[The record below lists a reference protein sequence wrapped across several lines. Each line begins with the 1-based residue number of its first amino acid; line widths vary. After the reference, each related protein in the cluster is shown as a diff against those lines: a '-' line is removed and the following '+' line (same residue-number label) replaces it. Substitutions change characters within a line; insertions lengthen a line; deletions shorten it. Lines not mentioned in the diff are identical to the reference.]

1 MILSAGGTVR
11 IVARPRSPLET
22 MNAESASSARMPRDN
37 ARGVE
42 SLLWLAAGAAWAIV
56 ALKAWSQTK
65 KVESRKRTFSI
76 SDRLLRQ
83 VFPNDIRR

>member
-1 MILSAGGTVR
+1 
-11 IVARPRSPLET
+11 
-22 MNAESASSARMPRDN
+22 MNADSMPSASSARLPRDN

-65 KVESRKRTFSI
+65 KFEARKRTWSV
-76 SDRLLRQ
+76 SDRLLKQ
-83 VFPNDIRR
+83 VFPNGIRP